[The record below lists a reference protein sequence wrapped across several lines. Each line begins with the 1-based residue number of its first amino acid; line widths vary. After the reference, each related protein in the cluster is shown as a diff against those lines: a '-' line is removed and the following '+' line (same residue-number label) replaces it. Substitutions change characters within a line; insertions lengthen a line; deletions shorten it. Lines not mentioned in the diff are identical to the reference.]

1 MKLLSI
7 DVGIKNLAFCL
18 LNIIPA
24 SSASDIPVTVTT
36 TASIIL
42 WDVID
47 ICHSE
52 AEERATAQRAADH
65 PKCSHSL
72 AKRLKSKT
80 ATASPNAQPTSSSS
94 ASSCSANA
102 AFYYYDT
109 DSVVRFIC
117 KRHANKMRECEISS
131 SSKYIL
137 PTPETL
143 NPKKLLTGTSAEKL
157 LDFCKRHDACDADWA
172 KLSKS
177 KVREKKTVLQDRV
190 RHILKTRYIHAY
202 ETLGELLDGCPCP
215 CPQQPGSLPPT
226 TPTTP
231 TPEHVS
237 LITVGSNII
246 SKFDKLFYNHV
257 SVGSFGSQSPDR
269 VIIENQI
276 SPIATRM
283 KTVQGMVTQY
293 FLMRGVAP
301 DRISYISAANKLKP
315 WTSVPPTHVHKDSG
329 EECESEIDTYD
340 DRKKLGIASTRK
352 LLQSGETGCG
362 GFRIIG
368 GEGDGRS
375 CGEWLAAFE
384 THKKKD
390 DMADSLLQGL
400 SYATAKK

>member
-18 LNIIPA
+18 LNIIPGTG
-24 SSASDIPVTVTT
+24 TV
-36 TASIIL
+36 TASIVL

-52 AEERATAQRAADH
+52 AEEHAAAQRAADH

-72 AKRLKSKT
+72 AKHLKSKT
-80 ATASPNAQPTSSSS
+80 ATVSTSTASST
-94 ASSCSANA
+94 ASTASCSANA
-102 AFYYYDT
+102 ALYYYDNE
-109 DSVVRFIC
+109 SVVKFIC
-117 KRHANKMRECEISS
+117 KRHANKMRECETSII
-131 SSKYIL
+131 KYIL

-202 ETLGELLDGCPCP
+202 ETLGDLLDG
-215 CPQQPGSLPPT
+215 SLPLTTPT
-226 TPTTP
+226 TPTTPTTTTTP

-237 LITVGSNII
+237 LITVGSNIM

-257 SVGSFGSQSPDR
+257 SVGSIGSQSPDR

-315 WTSVPPTHVHKDSG
+315 WTSVPPTHG
-329 EECESEIDTYD
+329 EEECESEIDTYD

-368 GEGDGRS
+368 EQGDGRS
-375 CGEWLAAFE
+375 CGDWLAAFE

>member
-18 LNIIPA
+18 LNIIPP
-24 SSASDIPVTVTT
+24 SSDPDPVTGTATGTV
-36 TASIIL
+36 TASIVL

-52 AEERATAQRAADH
+52 AEEHAAAQRAADH

-72 AKRLKSKT
+72 AKLLKSKT
-80 ATASPNAQPTSSSS
+80 TATASASS
-94 ASSCSANA
+94 ASCSANA
-102 AFYYYDT
+102 ALYYYDNE
-109 DSVVRFIC
+109 SVVKFIC
-117 KRHANKMRECEISS
+117 KRHANKMRECATSII
-131 SSKYIL
+131 KYLL

-143 NPKKLLTGTSAEKL
+143 HPKKLLTGTSAEKL

-177 KVREKKTVLQDRV
+177 KVREKKPVLQDRV

-202 ETLGELLDGCPCP
+202 ETLGELLDECP
-215 CPQQPGSLPPT
+215 CPQQPGSLPLT
-226 TPTTP
+226 TLTMP

-237 LITVGSNII
+237 LITVGSNIM
-246 SKFDKLFYNHV
+246 SKFDKLFYNH
-257 SVGSFGSQSPDR
+257 GSLGTGSKSPDR

-315 WTSVPPTHVHKDSG
+315 WTSIPPTHG
-329 EECESEIDTYD
+329 EEECESEIDTYD

-352 LLQSGETGCG
+352 LLQSGETGCV

-368 GEGDGRS
+368 GEGDDGRS
-375 CGEWLAAFE
+375 CGDWLAAFE

-400 SYATAKK
+400 SYATHHC